1 MNKWM
6 AIAIAVAALVVSC
19 SSAGGASDADFP
31 AFVYN
36 SSSSLEGYR
45 IAKRIPEVLEQMPC
59 YCGCGKANQHH
70 NLKEC
75 FIKPTGG
82 YDDHASGCDVC
93 VKEAVD
99 VDNWHR
105 QGKSLAEVRRLLDAK
120 YQDYGQPTD
129 TAPVE

>member
-1 MNKWM
+1 MRRWII
-6 AIAIAVAALVVSC
+6 IALAAAAVLASC
-19 SSAGGASDADFP
+19 SSTGASDPNFP
-31 AFVYN
+31 AFVYS

-45 IAKRIPEVLEQMPC
+45 IAVRMPEVLEKMPC
-59 YCGCGKANQHH
+59 YCGCGKTNNHH
-70 NLKEC
+70 SLKEC
-75 FIKPTGG
+75 FIKPDGS

-120 YQDYGQPTD
+120 YRDYGQPTD